1 MKILITSGG
10 TKVPIDRVRDITNMS
25 KGTFGSKISEQLLKL
40 DQDVFF
46 LKSKG
51 SRSPMSATVDFAAN
65 NHGEPVMA
73 AVENAQA
80 LYTRYFEHWREMEYT
95 TFNQYRDCL
104 EHIVKVEKPD
114 VVVLAAAASD
124 YGVANFVNGKI
135 RSNDDYKIFLE
146 PLPKLIYYIKE
157 WLPTAKLVGFKLL
170 VESTPDGLIAAAKR
184 SIADNKCDLMVAN
197 DLQDIKDNKHRVFI
211 VRPDGSDT
219 LYNTDPNDS
228 NYLARM
234 VAENIIKI

>member
-1 MKILITSGG
+1 
-10 TKVPIDRVRDITNMS
+10 V
-25 KGTFGSKISEQLLKL
+25 
-40 DQDVFF
+40 
-46 LKSKG
+46 
-51 SRSPMSATVDFAAN
+51 
-65 NHGEPVMA
+65 
-73 AVENAQA
+73 
-80 LYTRYFEHWREMEYT
+80 
-95 TFNQYRDCL
+95 

-184 SIADNKCDLMVAN
+184 SIADNNCDLMVAN